1 MALSDGIS
9 SSSPTPVMNHPSI
22 FQVGRYS
29 WPDNIAYLR
38 YNQTLYACDATT
50 GKTLW
55 SQSAG
60 SPPTD
65 SGEILP
71 APTVAGGSVFAVLG
85 DGKLHAFSAITG
97 APLWPAPFA
106 ADLPIRTQPVVANGL
121 VIRRRG
127 WRLVLRARC
136 CNRRC
141 SLENEPAGKY
151 DRAS

>member
-9 SSSPTPVMNHPSI
+9 SYLADPMMNSPINIP
-22 FQVGRYS
+22 GR
-29 WPDNIAYLR
+29 PLLVADNIAYLR
-38 YNQTLYACDATT
+38 YNQTLYVCDATT

-65 SGEILP
+65 PGEILP

-106 ADLPIRTQPVVANGL
+106 G
-121 VIRRRG
+121 
-127 WRLVLRARC
+127 
-136 CNRRC
+136 
-141 SLENEPAGKY
+141 
-151 DRAS
+151 